1 MDEKAQLPPYSSL
14 PAPVGQQ
21 QQRSR
26 RTLRRSRAI
35 RLFALACLAFI
46 VFAQWRQIS
55 PREKTTLS
63 VQKLS
68 ENLETCKKF
77 RVKPEDP
84 AGLGRDKNARYIDGG
99 KPTLIKNA
107 TVWIGEPAKG
117 TSEEDARAGKGWEW
131 VQSDVYLEK
140 GLIQRVEK
148 DIKTSSLPDD
158 TIVYEAHGRRLTSG
172 IVDTHSHAGVYPLPS
187 LEGNS
192 DGNEMSD
199 NITPWAR
206 AIDSLLPLDPQIEVI
221 KSGGVT
227 TSLILPGSGNNIGGE
242 AYLIKH
248 AVGKADGRQEISAQD
263 LLADPDRNWRYMKMA
278 CGENAKNVHGGV
290 GKRPFSRMG
299 ESYEFRHA
307 FEQARDL
314 IQKQDDWCAKA
325 ESLGVE
331 KMDEYLPGEIFWESL
346 TAAMRGQVHINTH
359 CYTIPD
365 LEAMVDHTN
374 EFKFPVRAF
383 HHAHQTYLVPEILK
397 RTWGGRAPASAL
409 FADNMFYKTEAY
421 IGSEYAGKILN
432 ENNLTVVYVSDNPVI
447 NAQHVLFEAAK
458 GHHYGLPYHVAMAS
472 VTSAPADLLGMG
484 KRLGKVKP
492 GFDADVVVWD
502 SDPLS
507 VGATPVQVWIDGT
520 SQFES
525 PVELSKQK
533 EAIASVQK
541 VADIIEEPSK
551 LDNVL
556 FTGITKVLLEDDKTY
571 ESLEQPVNVVI
582 SKGKISCIGNCD
594 SEFDAAA
601 GIGAKTIALKNGYL
615 TRAFTAVGGTLG
627 LSEIDAESLTN
638 NGPNPLIFSRAI
650 DGLALDSKKLHV
662 AARYGVTRAISA
674 PVFVGGATHFG
685 TSVGFSTSALTSIE
699 EGAVFAPDL
708 AVHYTLDVNVRGS
721 TSYSAAFGGL
731 RNKLLAAA
739 TSTNPIVN
747 PFSEE
752 AFLKKVTTGERV
764 LALTINSADGIAT
777 ALRIKSEIEGMLE
790 TSNVAQRIKMA
801 IIGGAESH
809 MVAKELGQAGVG
821 VILSP
826 LQSIGD
832 SWDSRRVLTG
842 APLTNGTVVDALL
855 DANVT
860 VGIGLHED
868 WELRDLGFAAGTA
881 YKNGGGRLGEKE
893 AVDLV
898 SSNIYKILG
907 TDEKDMGH
915 FMVTEGSPLEIGS
928 RLKAV
933 GHGRDQV
940 SVFI

>member
-14 PAPVGQQ
+14 PSPVGQQ

-55 PREKTTLS
+55 PGEKTTLS
-63 VQKLS
+63 VQKLN

-117 TSEEDARAGKGWEW
+117 TNEEDARAGKGWEW

-278 CGENAKNVHGGV
+278 CGENAKRVHGGV

-307 FEQARDL
+307 FERARDL
-314 IQKQDDWCAKA
+314 IQKQDDWCTKA

-374 EFKFPVRAF
+374 EFKFP
-383 HHAHQTYLVPEILK
+383 ILK

-472 VTSAPADLLGMG
+472 VTSAPAELLGMG

-525 PVELSKQK
+525 PVELLKQEK
-533 EAIASVQK
+533 AVASVKK
-541 VADIIEEPSK
+541 VAEIVEEPSK
-551 LDNVL
+551 LDNVF
-556 FTGITKVLLEDDKTY
+556 FTGVTKVLLEDDKTY
-571 ESLEQPVNVVI
+571 ESLEQPVNVVV
-582 SKGKISCIGNCD
+582 SKGKITCVGNCD

-601 GIGAKTIALKNGYL
+601 GTGVKTIALENGYL

-627 LSEIDAESLTN
+627 LSEIDAESVTN
-638 NGPNPLIFSRAI
+638 NGPNPLIFSRAV
-650 DGLALDSKKLHV
+650 DGLLLDSKKLHV

-739 TSTNPIVN
+739 TSTNPVVN

-752 AFLKKVTTGERV
+752 AFLKKVVTGERV

-790 TSNVAQRIKMA
+790 TSNVAQRLKMA

-842 APLTNGTVVDALL
+842 APLTNGTVIDALL

-881 YKNGGGRLGEKE
+881 YKNGGGRLGEKQ

-907 TDEKDMGH
+907 ADEKDMGH